1 MTGKKGEK
9 PVFQTND
16 RIFAKVKGYPAWP
29 ACVTGPTDAK
39 GTRYKVYFYG
49 TYETAVVKREEMWN
63 FNEKTKEKFGKQKR
77 KGFAEAIDEIENRPE
92 VGYLTEEVLPAVS
105 EALEGGTS
113 GDTILEPEDPGL
125 DASAVEEPKET
136 IITKA
141 EEPVAAPEATPV
153 PEAAPSPIPGPAP
166 PAKSA
171 DTQPAKKAAK
181 RKAPETG
188 DDSPAPA
195 PVAKQAKL
203 NTSTPVATKQ
213 PKTKIKTETSTP
225 VAKPIK
231 AVATSTPTVAPLPS
245 TPTTLAAS
253 ATNEEKTSRS
263 GRVIKPKKFEDEK
276 ESENQKNAMAPRRST
291 IGKVAEEDVI
301 TTPSVATPPVAKPLS
316 PVKKSDRK
324 MWVQI
329 KATSDSIEIN
339 MDKDRPL
346 SFESRADEVEW
357 DRIAAKNALRLK
369 KLVESGQYIP
379 PEILQKLQSKVNRT
393 PEEEA
398 ILKHNIEISNIK
410 EKMRWMK
417 MEKRIVDLDIAIR
430 SALRRGEPDM
440 ARSLI
445 LISELHSLAI
455 QPLMLKKLPNIVMTL
470 RKVRKYIGPKIQQSD
485 PKLHEKRLEDM
496 QKIRLTAETAYK
508 KIQSLFNAP
517 PDVSFSKYFQKMVD
531 EFHVATKDY
540 EKEELFQ
547 LLVDPTTVA

>member
-1 MTGKKGEK
+1 M
-9 PVFQTND
+9 FQTND

-92 VGYLTEEVLPAVS
+92 VGYLTEEVLPAVN

-171 DTQPAKKAAK
+171 VTQPAKKAAK

-245 TPTTLAAS
+245 TPTTPAAS

-276 ESENQKNAMAPRRST
+276 ESENQKNAM
-291 IGKVAEEDVI
+291 
-301 TTPSVATPPVAKPLS
+301 
-316 PVKKSDRK
+316 
-324 MWVQI
+324 
-329 KATSDSIEIN
+329 
-339 MDKDRPL
+339 
-346 SFESRADEVEW
+346 
-357 DRIAAKNALRLK
+357 
-369 KLVESGQYIP
+369 
-379 PEILQKLQSKVNRT
+379 
-393 PEEEA
+393 
-398 ILKHNIEISNIK
+398 
-410 EKMRWMK
+410 MRWMK

-430 SALRRGEPDM
+430 SALHHEEPDM

>member
-1 MTGKKGEK
+1 
-9 PVFQTND
+9 VFQTND

-113 GDTILEPEDPGL
+113 GDTILEPEDPVL
-125 DASAVEEPKET
+125 DASAVEDPKEP
-136 IITKA
+136 IITKT
-141 EEPVAAPEATPV
+141 EEPVAA

-166 PAKSA
+166 APPAKSA
-171 DTQPAKKAAK
+171 VTQPAKKAAK

-245 TPTTLAAS
+245 TPTTPAAS

-291 IGKVAEEDVI
+291 IEKVGEEDVV

-410 EKMRWMK
+410 EKVRWMK

>member
-1 MTGKKGEK
+1 
-9 PVFQTND
+9 VFQTND

-92 VGYLTEEVLPAVS
+92 VGYLTEEVLPAVN

-113 GDTILEPEDPGL
+113 GDTILEPEDPVL

-141 EEPVAAPEATPV
+141 EEPVTA

-166 PAKSA
+166 APPAKSA
-171 DTQPAKKAAK
+171 VTQPAKKAAK

-213 PKTKIKTETSTP
+213 PKSKVKTETSTP

-231 AVATSTPTVAPLPS
+231 AVATSTPTVTPLPS
-245 TPTTLAAS
+245 TPTTPAAS

-276 ESENQKNAMAPRRST
+276 ESENQKNAMV
-291 IGKVAEEDVI
+291 GEEDVV

-346 SFESRADEVEW
+346 SFGSGADEVEW

-470 RKVRKYIGPKIQQSD
+470 RKVRKYIGPKTTQSD
-485 PKLHEKRLEDM
+485 PKIHEKRLEDM
-496 QKIRLTAETAYK
+496 QKIRLTSETTYK
-508 KIQSLFNAP
+508 KFQSLFNVP
-517 PDVSFSKYFQKMVD
+517 PDVNFSKYFQKTVD
-531 EFHVATKDY
+531 EFQLATKDY
-540 EKEELFQ
+540 DKEELFQ
-547 LLVDPTTVA
+547 LLVDPTLVA

>member
-1 MTGKKGEK
+1 
-9 PVFQTND
+9 VFQTND

-92 VGYLTEEVLPAVS
+92 VGYLTEEVLPAVN

-113 GDTILEPEDPGL
+113 GDTILEPEDPVL

-141 EEPVAAPEATPV
+141 EEPVTA

-166 PAKSA
+166 APPAKSA
-171 DTQPAKKAAK
+171 VTQPAKKAAK
-181 RKAPETG
+181 RKAPEAG

-203 NTSTPVATKQ
+203 NTSTPVSTKQ
-213 PKTKIKTETSTP
+213 PKTKVKTETSTP

-245 TPTTLAAS
+245 TPTTPAAS

-291 IGKVAEEDVI
+291 IEKVGEEDVV

>member
-1 MTGKKGEK
+1 MSEK
-9 PVFQTND
+9 SYQEIWNNCLNVIRDN
-16 RIFAKVKGYPAWP
+16 
-29 ACVTGPTDAK
+29 VTTQ
-39 GTRYKVYFYG
+39 
-49 TYETAVVKREEMWN
+49 N
-63 FNEKTKEKFGKQKR
+63 FKTWF
-77 KGFAEAIDEIENRPE
+77 
-92 VGYLTEEVLPAVS
+92 
-105 EALEGGTS
+105 
-113 GDTILEPEDPGL
+113 
-125 DASAVEEPKET
+125 
-136 IITKA
+136 
-141 EEPVAAPEATPV
+141 
-153 PEAAPSPIPGPAP
+153 
-166 PAKSA
+166 
-171 DTQPAKKAAK
+171 
-181 RKAPETG
+181 
-188 DDSPAPA
+188 
-195 PVAKQAKL
+195 
-203 NTSTPVATKQ
+203 
-213 PKTKIKTETSTP
+213 
-225 VAKPIK
+225 KPIK

-245 TPTTLAAS
+245 TPTTPAAS

-276 ESENQKNAMAPRRST
+276 ESENQKNAM
-291 IGKVAEEDVI
+291 VAEEDVI

-410 EKMRWMK
+410 EKVRWMK

-430 SALRRGEPDM
+430 SALHHEEPDM

>member
-1 MTGKKGEK
+1 MTGKKG
-9 PVFQTND
+9 PAQQFQTND

-29 ACVTGPTDAK
+29 ACVTGPNDAK

-49 TYETAVVKREEMWN
+49 TYETAVVKREEMWY

-92 VGYLTEEVLPAVS
+92 VGYLREELIPPVN

-113 GDTILEPEDPGL
+113 GDTILEPEDPAL
-125 DASAVEEPKET
+125 EASTVEEPTET
-136 IITKA
+136 AIPKT
-141 EEPVAAPEATPV
+141 EEPVALPEAPQAV
-153 PEAAPSPIPGPAP
+153 PSPIPDPAP
-166 PAKSA
+166 LTKPTV
-171 DTQPAKKAAK
+171 TQPAKKGAK
-181 RKAPETG
+181 RKASDAG
-188 DDSPAPA
+188 DDSPALT
-195 PVAKQAKL
+195 PVAKQAKM
-203 NTSTPVATKQ
+203 NTSTPVTAKQ
-213 PKTKIKTETSTP
+213 PKTKVKTETSTP

-231 AVATSTPTVAPLPS
+231 PAAASTHVIAPS
-245 TPTTLAAS
+245 SNPTTPAAS
-253 ATNEEKTSRS
+253 AANEEKTSRS

-276 ESENQKNAMAPRRST
+276 DDSENQKNQMV
-291 IGKVAEEDVI
+291 GEDDV
-301 TTPSVATPPVAKPLS
+301 VATPPAPVAKPLT

-339 MDKDRPL
+339 MDKDRPIQ
-346 SFESRADEVEW
+346 FESKAHEVEW
-357 DRIAAKNALRLK
+357 DRVAAKNALRLK
-369 KLVESGQYIP
+369 KLVESGQFIP
-379 PEILQKLQSKVNRT
+379 PEILQKLEAKANRT

-430 SALRRGEPDM
+430 SALHHEEPDM
-440 ARSLI
+440 ARSLV

-470 RKVRKYIGPKIQQSD
+470 RKVRKYIGPKTPLSD
-485 PKLHEKRLEDM
+485 PKLNEKRLEDM

-517 PDVSFSKYFQKMVD
+517 PDVSFSKWFQSMVD
-531 EFHVATKDY
+531 EFQVATKDY

-547 LLVDPTTVA
+547 LLVDPTLVA

>member
-1 MTGKKGEK
+1 
-9 PVFQTND
+9 VFQTND

-92 VGYLTEEVLPAVS
+92 VGYLTEEVLPAVN

-113 GDTILEPEDPGL
+113 GDTILEPEDPVL

-136 IITKA
+136 ITTKA
-141 EEPVAAPEATPV
+141 EEPVAA

-166 PAKSA
+166 APPAKSA
-171 DTQPAKKAAK
+171 VTQPVKKAAK
-181 RKAPETG
+181 RKAPEAG

-203 NTSTPVATKQ
+203 NTSTPVSTKQ
-213 PKTKIKTETSTP
+213 PKTKVKTETSTP

-231 AVATSTPTVAPLPS
+231 AVATSTPTVTPLPS
-245 TPTTLAAS
+245 TPTTPAAS

-276 ESENQKNAMAPRRST
+276 ESENQKNA
-291 IGKVAEEDVI
+291 VV
-301 TTPSVATPPVAKPLS
+301 
-316 PVKKSDRK
+316 
-324 MWVQI
+324 
-329 KATSDSIEIN
+329 
-339 MDKDRPL
+339 
-346 SFESRADEVEW
+346 
-357 DRIAAKNALRLK
+357 
-369 KLVESGQYIP
+369 
-379 PEILQKLQSKVNRT
+379 
-393 PEEEA
+393 
-398 ILKHNIEISNIK
+398 
-410 EKMRWMK
+410 RWMK

-430 SALRRGEPDM
+430 SALHHEEPDM

>member
-1 MTGKKGEK
+1 
-9 PVFQTND
+9 VFQTND

-113 GDTILEPEDPGL
+113 GDTILEPEDPVL

-136 IITKA
+136 ITTKA
-141 EEPVAAPEATPV
+141 EEPVAA

-166 PAKSA
+166 APPAKSA
-171 DTQPAKKAAK
+171 VAQPAKKAAK

-213 PKTKIKTETSTP
+213 PKTKVKTETSTP

-231 AVATSTPTVAPLPS
+231 AVATSTPTVTPLPS
-245 TPTTLAAS
+245 TPTTPAAS

-291 IGKVAEEDVI
+291 IEKVGEEDVV

-346 SFESRADEVEW
+346 SFESGADEVEW

-410 EKMRWMK
+410 EKVRWMK

>member
-1 MTGKKGEK
+1 MTGKKG
-9 PVFQTND
+9 PAQQFQTND

-29 ACVTGPTDAK
+29 ACVTGPNDAK

-49 TYETAVVKREEMWN
+49 TYETAVVKREEMWY

-92 VGYLTEEVLPAVS
+92 VGYLREELIPPVN

-113 GDTILEPEDPGL
+113 GDTILEPEDPAL
-125 DASAVEEPKET
+125 EASTVEEPTET
-136 IITKA
+136 AIPKT
-141 EEPVAAPEATPV
+141 EEPVALPEAPQAV
-153 PEAAPSPIPGPAP
+153 PSPIPDPAP
-166 PAKSA
+166 LTKPTV
-171 DTQPAKKAAK
+171 TQPAKKGAK
-181 RKAPETG
+181 RKASDAG
-188 DDSPAPA
+188 DDSPALT
-195 PVAKQAKL
+195 PVAKQAKM
-203 NTSTPVATKQ
+203 NTSTPVTAKQ
-213 PKTKIKTETSTP
+213 PKTKVKTETSTP

-231 AVATSTPTVAPLPS
+231 PAAASTHVIAPS
-245 TPTTLAAS
+245 SNPTTPAAS
-253 ATNEEKTSRS
+253 AANEEKTSRS

-276 ESENQKNAMAPRRST
+276 DDSENQKNQMAPRRST
-291 IGKVAEEDVI
+291 IEKVGEDDV
-301 TTPSVATPPVAKPLS
+301 VATPPAPVAKPLT

-339 MDKDRPL
+339 MDKDRPIQ
-346 SFESRADEVEW
+346 FESKAHEVEW
-357 DRIAAKNALRLK
+357 DRVAAKNALRLK
-369 KLVESGQYIP
+369 KLVESGQFIP
-379 PEILQKLQSKVNRT
+379 PEILQKLEAKANRT

-430 SALRRGEPDM
+430 SALHHEEPDM
-440 ARSLI
+440 ARSLV

-470 RKVRKYIGPKIQQSD
+470 RKVRKYIGPKTPLSD
-485 PKLHEKRLEDM
+485 PKLNEKRLEDM

-517 PDVSFSKYFQKMVD
+517 PDVSFSKWFQSMVD
-531 EFHVATKDY
+531 EFQVATKDY

-547 LLVDPTTVA
+547 LLVDPTLVA

>member
-1 MTGKKGEK
+1 
-9 PVFQTND
+9 VFQTND

-92 VGYLTEEVLPAVS
+92 VGYLTEEVLPAVN

-136 IITKA
+136 IITKV

-171 DTQPAKKAAK
+171 VTQPAKKAAK

-245 TPTTLAAS
+245 TPTTPAAS

-276 ESENQKNAMAPRRST
+276 ESENQKNAM
-291 IGKVAEEDVI
+291 
-301 TTPSVATPPVAKPLS
+301 
-316 PVKKSDRK
+316 
-324 MWVQI
+324 
-329 KATSDSIEIN
+329 
-339 MDKDRPL
+339 
-346 SFESRADEVEW
+346 
-357 DRIAAKNALRLK
+357 
-369 KLVESGQYIP
+369 
-379 PEILQKLQSKVNRT
+379 
-393 PEEEA
+393 
-398 ILKHNIEISNIK
+398 
-410 EKMRWMK
+410 MRWMK

-430 SALRRGEPDM
+430 SALHHEEPDM

>member
-1 MTGKKGEK
+1 
-9 PVFQTND
+9 VFQTND

-92 VGYLTEEVLPAVS
+92 VGYLTEEVLPAVN

-136 IITKA
+136 IIAKA
-141 EEPVAAPEATPV
+141 EEPVAT

-166 PAKSA
+166 APPAKSA
-171 DTQPAKKAAK
+171 VTQPAKKAAK

-213 PKTKIKTETSTP
+213 PKTKVKTETSTP

-231 AVATSTPTVAPLPS
+231 AVATSTPTIAPLPS
-245 TPTTLAAS
+245 TPTTPSAS

-276 ESENQKNAMAPRRST
+276 ESENQKNAM
-291 IGKVAEEDVI
+291 
-301 TTPSVATPPVAKPLS
+301 
-316 PVKKSDRK
+316 
-324 MWVQI
+324 
-329 KATSDSIEIN
+329 
-339 MDKDRPL
+339 
-346 SFESRADEVEW
+346 
-357 DRIAAKNALRLK
+357 
-369 KLVESGQYIP
+369 
-379 PEILQKLQSKVNRT
+379 
-393 PEEEA
+393 
-398 ILKHNIEISNIK
+398 
-410 EKMRWMK
+410 MRWMK
-417 MEKRIVDLDIAIR
+417 MDKRIVDLDIAIR

>member
-1 MTGKKGEK
+1 
-9 PVFQTND
+9 VFQTND

-113 GDTILEPEDPGL
+113 GDTILEPEDPVL
-125 DASAVEEPKET
+125 DASAVEEPKEN

-141 EEPVAAPEATPV
+141 EEPVAAPEA
-153 PEAAPSPIPGPAP
+153 APSPIPGPAP
-166 PAKSA
+166 APPAKSA
-171 DTQPAKKAAK
+171 VTQPAKKAAK
-181 RKAPETG
+181 RKAPEAG

-203 NTSTPVATKQ
+203 NTSTPVSTKQ
-213 PKTKIKTETSTP
+213 PKTKVKTETSTP

-231 AVATSTPTVAPLPS
+231 AVATSTPTVTPLPS
-245 TPTTLAAS
+245 TPTTPAAS

-276 ESENQKNAMAPRRST
+276 ESENQKNA
-291 IGKVAEEDVI
+291 VV
-301 TTPSVATPPVAKPLS
+301 
-316 PVKKSDRK
+316 
-324 MWVQI
+324 
-329 KATSDSIEIN
+329 
-339 MDKDRPL
+339 
-346 SFESRADEVEW
+346 
-357 DRIAAKNALRLK
+357 
-369 KLVESGQYIP
+369 
-379 PEILQKLQSKVNRT
+379 
-393 PEEEA
+393 
-398 ILKHNIEISNIK
+398 
-410 EKMRWMK
+410 RWMK

-430 SALRRGEPDM
+430 SALHHEEPDM